1 MEEAE
6 GKRYLAAGG
15 CAESELG
22 YYWEDMLRTADANGD
37 GKISR
42 EEFLVYVLGE
52 EDLEEGTG
60 KFVDAAYAERLE

>member
-1 MEEAE
+1 
-6 GKRYLAAGG
+6 
-15 CAESELG
+15 
-22 YYWEDMLRTADANGD
+22 MLRTADANGD

-52 EDLEEGTG
+52 EDLEESTG